1 MRPIIAIAAAALLA
15 VTFSSTDA
23 SARMGGGGFHGG
35 GFHGGGFHG
44 GGFRGGFHG
53 GGFRGGFHG
62 GFRGGFH
69 RGFGFRRFGP
79 RFAFAAPFAFGAYA
93 AWPYSYAYGDDCL
106 APRRIWTAFGWRIRW
121 VNVCY

>member
-15 VTFSSTDA
+15 VTFFSTEA
-23 SARMGGGGFHGG
+23 SARMGGGGFHG
-35 GFHGGGFHG
+35 
-44 GGFRGGFHG
+44 GGFHG

-69 RGFGFRRFGP
+69 RGFGFRHFGP
-79 RFAFAAPFAFGAYA
+79 RFAFGAPFAYGAYA
-93 AWPYSYAYGDDCL
+93 AWPYSYCL
-106 APRRIWTAFGWRIRW
+106 RGRLPGAAPIWTAYGWRIRW